1 MIDPIETFKTEAREH
16 LVNLESALL
25 ELEETPEDRD
35 LIDTAFRSMHTI
47 KGAAGMFGY
56 QALTDFTHHLETA
69 LDKVRNGELAI
80 SKQLIGILLDAKDTI
95 GESLESPEFD
105 SHLKIVTNR
114 IIDRLYELVPS
125 GAQSDS
131 AGDNEENSNQHSASD
146 LYRIIIRPSSTT
158 FQMGLDI
165 IPILRELN
173 GLGECYVTTCT
184 DSVANIEEFDP
195 QLSYL
200 HWDIMLQSKEPA
212 SAISDVFMFVEDD
225 WDITIEPI
233 DLTDGDEESDKL
245 GELLVSRG
253 ILSHSQLN
261 AILTQKTAIGSQI
274 TQQGLAP
281 ESAIQAALNEQKVV
295 RSLKQPAAS
304 QDATIRV
311 PSSRLDTLMNLVGE
325 LVIVQARLNQYAFH
339 DTSEELLSI
348 AEELDVLT
356 TQMRDQTFSIRM
368 VPIGSTFGRF
378 KRLVRDLSNELD
390 KRIQLETYGAETELD
405 KMVIDK
411 LSDPLIHL
419 IRNSIDHGIESLDER
434 IAAGK
439 NETGTIVLSAEHS
452 DSFVVIRI
460 KDDGAGLNALKIR
473 QRAVEKGLITDGDDL
488 EDDAVNNL
496 IFEPGFSTSETVS
509 DISGRGVGMDV
520 VRRSIQEL
528 GGTINIATEHN
539 KGTEFTIRLPMTLA
553 IIEGLMVKVGSECY
567 VLPLS
572 AVEECIELN
581 HPNIGS
587 HNKKRIVEVRGEQ
600 VPFLYLREWFDIQGE
615 PPSIEQIVITHVGQ
629 EQFGFCVDE
638 VIGQYQTVIKRLG
651 KLYEGATGFSGATIL
666 GDGSVAMILDP
677 SALMEAVGETQR
689 RVKRSLTITQ

>member
-1 MIDPIETFKTEAREH
+1 MIDPVETFKTEAREH
-16 LVNLESALL
+16 LVNLEGALL
-25 ELEETPEDRD
+25 ELEEVQEDRE

-56 QALTDFTHHLETA
+56 QDLTDFTHHLETA
-69 LDKVRNGELAI
+69 LDKVRNGEMEI
-80 SKQLIGILLDAKDTI
+80 SKELIGILLDAKDTI
-95 GESLESPEFD
+95 EESLATPAFD
-105 SHLKIVTNR
+105 THLKIVTTR
-114 IIDRLYELVPS
+114 IISRLYELIPEGVASQKS
-125 GAQSDS
+125 GEQLPEKTQINGSDV
-131 AGDNEENSNQHSASD
+131 
-146 LYRIIIRPSSTT
+146 YRVRIKPSSTT
-158 FQMGLDI
+158 YQLGLDI

-173 GLGECYVTTCT
+173 SLGTCHVTTCVDELEGT
-184 DSVANIEEFDP
+184 DDYDP

-200 HWDIMLQSKEPA
+200 YWDIILQSKQPA
-212 SAISDVFMFVEDD
+212 PSIADVFMFVEDD
-225 WDITIEPI
+225 WQIAVDPI
-233 DLTDGDEESDKL
+233 DLTDGDEQSDKL
-245 GELLVSRG
+245 GELLVSRRIINRSQLDA
-253 ILSHSQLN
+253 ILS
-261 AILTQKTAIGSQI
+261 QKAVIGSQMA
-274 TQQGLAP
+274 QQGLAT
-281 ESAIQAALNEQKVV
+281 ESAINAALTEQRVV
-295 RSLKQPAAS
+295 RSLKQS
-304 QDATIRV
+304 SSGQDATIRV

-325 LVIVQARLNQYAFH
+325 LVIVQARLNQFAFNN
-339 DTSEELLSI
+339 DSEELLSI

-368 VPIGSTFGRF
+368 VPIGSTFGKF

-419 IRNSIDHGIESLDER
+419 IRNSIDHGIESQTER
-434 IAAGK
+434 TASGK
-439 NETGTIVLSAEHS
+439 SETGTIVLSAEHS

-460 KDDGAGLNALKIR
+460 KDDGAGLNSTKIK
-473 QRAVEKGLITDGDDL
+473 QRAVEKQLIDPQEVLDD
-488 EDDAVNNL
+488 EAVHHL

-528 GGTINIATEHN
+528 GGTISIATQPN

-553 IIEGLMVKVGSECY
+553 IIEGLMVKVGGESY

-572 AVEECIELN
+572 AVEECIELS
-581 HPNIGS
+581 HPNVGS
-587 HNKKRIVEVRGEQ
+587 HTRKRIVEVRGEQ
-600 VPFLYLREWFDIQGE
+600 IPFLYLREWFDIRGE

-638 VIGQYQTVIKRLG
+638 VVGQYQTVIKRLG

-677 SALMEAVGETQR
+677 SALMDAVGENQR
-689 RVKRSLTITQ
+689 RTKRSLTISH